1 MLILNKSSWAQVCTV
16 ARRREV
22 IIKFEETTRQNIL
35 LILTKPIVMV
45 MRCIALVTCRLIA
58 RYVPKNYL
66 HLQLEE
72 RESMKPFLCGR
83 DYSSLPVLP
92 RLGRP
97 FLDMRSSLI
106 HQNFSIR
113 VLGS

>member
-72 RESMKPFLCGR
+72 RESMKPFRVVVIIAASRFCLALVAP
-83 DYSSLPVLP
+83 SLT
-92 RLGRP
+92 
-97 FLDMRSSLI
+97 
-106 HQNFSIR
+106 
-113 VLGS
+113 